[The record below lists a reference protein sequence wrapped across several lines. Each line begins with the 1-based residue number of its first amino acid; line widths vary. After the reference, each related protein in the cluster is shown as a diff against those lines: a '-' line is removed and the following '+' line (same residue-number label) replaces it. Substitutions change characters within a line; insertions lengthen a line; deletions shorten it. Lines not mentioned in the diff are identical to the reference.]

1 MAIKSL
7 ISNIIHIFDLSWY
20 ILDDFQAFC
29 FIIKSSR
36 FLWDIF
42 VSGDCCVYRI
52 SIRHSW
58 KYTFWIRIL
67 GRQNIY
73 QFSDH
78 FTLQQTLPCAPIPYY
93 CHCPQL
99 HNGSMIRLKIFEDW
113 GRGLDAPNTLFL
125 KSSHISFGRSVAS
138 YQEPVQSVFE
148 YTNSRQC

>member
-7 ISNIIHIFDLSWY
+7 ISKIIPTYIRFALVPSWQFSGFLY
-20 ILDDFQAFC
+20 YNR
-29 FIIKSSR
+29 IKS
-36 FLWDIF
+36 WDIF
-42 VSGDCCVYRI
+42 VSWDCCAYRI